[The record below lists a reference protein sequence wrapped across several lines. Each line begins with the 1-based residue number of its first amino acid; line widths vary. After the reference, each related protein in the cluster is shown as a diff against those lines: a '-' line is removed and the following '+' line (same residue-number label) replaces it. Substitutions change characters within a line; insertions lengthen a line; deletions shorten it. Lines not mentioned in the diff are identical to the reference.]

1 MTQAKPPE
9 AEGSE
14 RTCIVT
20 RRRGAPDTMIRFV
33 RDPLGMITP
42 DIRGRLPGR
51 GVWVGA
57 QAQLVAEATKK
68 RLFAK
73 SLKVKAEASP
83 QLAEIVDHLLETD
96 CLQMLGLANK
106 GGAVINGFNKVAE
119 ALEKKTVL
127 GLLAARDG
135 GADGKRKLR
144 QIARRSGLAE
154 LQIVDLFASAQ
165 MDLALGRTNVIHAA
179 LAKGGAAEN
188 FLARCQKLAGYR
200 GMALDGD
207 NQDDAN
213 DQGLCATTDLLRVMD
228 EEDNRAGSGAGSEAG

>member
-1 MTQAKPPE
+1 
-9 AEGSE
+9 
-14 RTCIVT
+14 
-20 RRRGAPDTMIRFV
+20 MIRFV

-106 GGAVINGFNKVAE
+106 GFGFRAHKCDTCSACQRRGCRKFSGA
-119 ALEKKTVL
+119 LPKTG
-127 GLLAARDG
+127 GLQRDG
-135 GADGKRKLR
+135 AGWR
-144 QIARRSGLAE
+144 QPRRR
-154 LQIVDLFASAQ
+154 Q
-165 MDLALGRTNVIHAA
+165 
-179 LAKGGAAEN
+179 
-188 FLARCQKLAGYR
+188 
-200 GMALDGD
+200 
-207 NQDDAN
+207 
-213 DQGLCATTDLLRVMD
+213 
-228 EEDNRAGSGAGSEAG
+228 